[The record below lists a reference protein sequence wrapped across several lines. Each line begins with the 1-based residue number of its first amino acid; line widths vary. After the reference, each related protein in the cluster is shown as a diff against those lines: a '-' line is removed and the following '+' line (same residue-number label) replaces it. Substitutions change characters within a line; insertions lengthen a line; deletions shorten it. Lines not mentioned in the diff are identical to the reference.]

1 MIQDS
6 RIFSLLIASI
16 LAISTLSGCGFSG
29 EGPPEPV
36 FPVTGVVTYQGKP
49 VVGADITFMNQE
61 KKRSGFG
68 RTDEEGRYELTTF
81 AQNDGAVEGKS
92 IVTVTKFVDVADTA
106 AQPKTESPDYQ
117 PPGIGEDLGGSN
129 ISDSI
134 PVQYASAKSSGLF
147 ANIMTSGKNKFDFE
161 LK

>member
-6 RIFSLLIASI
+6 RIFSLSFAAI
-16 LAISTLSGCGFSG
+16 LAVSTLSGCGSSS

-36 FPVTGVVTYQGKP
+36 FPVTGVVTYKGQP

-68 RTDEEGRYELTTF
+68 RTDAEGRYELTTF

-92 IVTVTKFVDVADTA
+92 LVTVTKFVEVAETV
-106 AQPKTESPDYQ
+106 AQPETDSEDYQ
-117 PPGIGEDLGGSN
+117 PPGFGEDLGASN

-134 PVQYASAKSSGLF
+134 PAQYASAKSSGLF
-147 ANIMTSGKNKFDFE
+147 ANIMTSGENKFDFE